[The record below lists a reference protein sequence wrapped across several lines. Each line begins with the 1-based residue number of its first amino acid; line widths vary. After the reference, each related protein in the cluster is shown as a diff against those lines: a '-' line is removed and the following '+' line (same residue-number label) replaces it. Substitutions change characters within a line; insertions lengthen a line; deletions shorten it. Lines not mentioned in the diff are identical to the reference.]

1 MQKVTVKKADLV
13 AAVEKNRAGHRKIF
27 EEALDGY
34 KAKQVEL
41 LEAQLK
47 RLRAGKRLPM
57 MGYYLPVPEDHTKD
71 YDRVLRMLEMSLFD
85 VVEISQED
93 FAKYVM
99 DDWEWRRSFL
109 ASNSAYSSTAAAIA
123 DSGEE
128 D

>member
-1 MQKVTVKKADLV
+1 MQKVMVKKPELV

-47 RLRAGKRLPM
+47 RLRAGKRLTM
-57 MGYYLPVPEDHTKD
+57 SYYLPVPEDHTKD
-71 YDRVLRMLEMSLFD
+71 YDRVLRMLEMSLLD

-99 DDWEWRRSFL
+99 DDWEWRRQFL

-123 DSGEE
+123 EGEE
-128 D
+128 DD